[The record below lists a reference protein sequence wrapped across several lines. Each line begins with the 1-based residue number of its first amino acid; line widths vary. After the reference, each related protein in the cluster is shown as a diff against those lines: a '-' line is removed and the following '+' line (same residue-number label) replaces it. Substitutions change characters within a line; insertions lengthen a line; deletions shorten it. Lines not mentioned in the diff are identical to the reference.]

1 MEQEMKTHWKISPY
15 LYLLPALVLLIA
27 FRFIPIVM
35 SFIISFFEWTLHGT
49 GAFIGLLNYEKLFK
63 DPEFW
68 QSMLNT
74 LWLVVFVVPASLIF
88 SLVFAVLLNQIKR
101 LRGLFRTIYFLPFV
115 TSMVAVSIV
124 WKIIFNEQT
133 GLANKFIALF
143 HLAPQK
149 WLAEARGIFDI
160 FFSGFG
166 IHLPAWAGGPSQAL
180 FAIIIMTVWKS
191 LGYNTIIYL
200 AGLQNIPKDYY
211 EAAEID
217 GAGKIRQFF
226 KITLPLVSPTT
237 YYVLMMTTIVTF
249 QAFSQVYLMTNKGG
263 PLGTTNLIVYY
274 VFTKGFDTHEMG
286 FASAAALVLFAIILS
301 LTVIQKRLEK
311 HVNY

>member
-1 MEQEMKTHWKISPY
+1 MKTRWKISPY
-15 LYLLPALVLLIA
+15 LYLLPALALLVA
-27 FRFIPIVM
+27 FRLVPIIM
-35 SFIISFFEWTLHGT
+35 SFIISFFEWTLQGT
-49 GAFIGLLNYEKLFK
+49 GAFIGMANYQKLFQ
-63 DPEFW
+63 DHEFW
-68 QSMLNT
+68 QSLMNT
-74 LWLVVFVVPASLIF
+74 LWLVIFVVPASLIF
-88 SLVFAVLLNQIKR
+88 SLVFAVLLNQVKR
-101 LRGLFRTIYFLPFV
+101 LRGLFRTVYFLPFV

-133 GLANKFIALF
+133 GLANKFIGIF
-143 HLAPQK
+143 GIEPQK

-166 IHLPAWAGGPSQAL
+166 IHLPGWMGGPSQAL

-217 GAGKIRQFF
+217 GAGKLKQFF
-226 KITLPLVSPTT
+226 RITLPLVSPTT

-274 VFTKGFDTHEMG
+274 IFQKGFDTHEMG
-286 FASAAALVLFAIILS
+286 YASAAALILFIVILS
-301 LTVIQKRLEK
+301 LTYIQKRLEK

>member
-1 MEQEMKTHWKISPY
+1 MKTRWKISPY
-15 LYLLPALVLLIA
+15 LYVLPALLLLVA
-27 FRFIPIVM
+27 FRLVPIVM
-35 SFIISFFEWTLHGT
+35 SLLISFFQWTLHGT
-49 GAFIGLLNYEKLFK
+49 GNFIGLSNYTKLVN

-68 QSMLNT
+68 QSLMNT
-74 LWLVVFVVPASLIF
+74 VWLVVFVVPASLVF
-88 SLVFAVLLNQIKR
+88 SLVFAVLLNQIKAF
-101 LRGLFRTIYFLPFV
+101 RGLFRTVYFLPFV

-133 GLANKFIALF
+133 GLANKFLGIIGIE
-143 HLAPQK
+143 PQK

-160 FFSGFG
+160 FFSSIG
-166 IHLPAWAGGPSQAL
+166 IHLPAWMGGPSQAL
-180 FAIIIMTVWKS
+180 FAIIIMTVWKG

-200 AGLQNIPKDYY
+200 AGLQNIAKDYY

-217 GAGKIRQFF
+217 GAGKLKQFF

-274 VFTKGFDTHEMG
+274 IFQKGFDTYEMG
-286 FASAAALVLFAIILS
+286 YASAAALMLFVVILG
-301 LTVIQKRLEK
+301 LTIIQKRLEK

>member
-1 MEQEMKTHWKISPY
+1 MKTRWKISPY
-15 LYLLPALVLLIA
+15 LYVLPALALLIA
-27 FRFIPIVM
+27 FRFVPIVM
-35 SFIISFFEWTLHGT
+35 SFVISFYKWTLHGT
-49 GAFIGLLNYEKLFK
+49 GGFIGLTNYIKLMH

-68 QSMLNT
+68 QSMMNT
-74 LWLVVFVVPASLIF
+74 VWLVVFVVPASLIF
-88 SLVFAVLLNQIKR
+88 SLIFAVLLNQIKAV
-101 LRGLFRTIYFLPFV
+101 RGFFRTIYFMPYV

-133 GLANKFIALF
+133 GLANKFLALIGI
-143 HLAPQK
+143 APQK

-166 IHLPAWAGGPSQAL
+166 IHLPNWAGGPSQAL
-180 FAIIIMTVWKS
+180 FAIIILTVWKG

-200 AGLQNIPKDYY
+200 TGLQNIAKDYY

-217 GAGKIRQFF
+217 GANKIKQFF

-249 QAFSQVYLMTNKGG
+249 QAFSQVYLMTGPPPGG

-274 VFTKGFDTHEMG
+274 IFNRGFDAQEMG
-286 FASAAALVLFAIILS
+286 YASAAALILFIIILG
-301 LTVIQKRLEK
+301 LTVIQNRLEK
-311 HVNY
+311 HVTY

>member
-1 MEQEMKTHWKISPY
+1 MKTRWKISPF
-15 LYLLPALVLLIA
+15 LYLLPALILLLA
-27 FRFIPIVM
+27 FRLLPIVM
-35 SFIISFFEWTLHGT
+35 SFVISFFEWTLHGT
-49 GAFIGLLNYEKLFK
+49 GGFILFHNYIKLFS

-68 QSMLNT
+68 QSMMNT
-74 LWLVVFVVPASLIF
+74 VWLVVFVVPASLIF
-88 SLVFAVLLNQIKR
+88 SLLFAVLLNQIKA

-124 WKIIFNEQT
+124 WKIIFSEQT
-133 GLANKFIALF
+133 GLANKF
-143 HLAPQK
+143 LAIFSIEPQK

-160 FFSGFG
+160 FFSGIG
-166 IHLPAWAGGPSQAL
+166 IHLPGWAAGPSQAL

-200 AGLQNIPKDYY
+200 AGLQNIAKDYY

-217 GAGKIRQFF
+217 GAGKLKQFF
-226 KITLPLVSPTT
+226 RITLPLVSPTT

-249 QAFSQVYLMTNKGG
+249 QAFSQVYLMTGPPKGG

-274 VFTKGFDTHEMG
+274 IFQKGFDAQEMG
-286 FASAAALVLFAIILS
+286 YASAAALVLFIVILG
-301 LTVIQKRLEK
+301 LTIIQKRLEK